1 LPEKRRQRLAEMIR
15 SEGEIRLH
23 TAARVLGVSEM
34 TARRDLE
41 LLQIQGVAR
50 RVHGG
55 AVAVLPSEFSGR
67 AERASAAKVAIAAKL
82 LELVPARGAI
92 VLDASSTVAA
102 LAAKLPDRDDLAVFT
117 NGVDTFNTLVRNV
130 HMAVHLLAGLYDR
143 RTTNLVGPMTIQSL
157 QSLYFDVAIMSCAG
171 LDVRCGA
178 TEATL
183 EDAAVKQRMMEASS
197 RKILVVDRGKL
208 GLRGRA
214 QLAPIRDFDMI
225 VTELDP
231 DHKDLLEYRPFVQI
245 RRPPCPARST
255 WEVADVVNRSVVEC
269 E

>member
-1 LPEKRRQRLAEMIR
+1 VAGHTTSRSELVLPELRRQRLAQMIR
-15 SEGEIRLH
+15 LEGEIRLQ

-41 LLQIQGVAR
+41 VLQIQGLAR

-55 AVAVLPSEFSGR
+55 AVAVLPSEFAGR
-67 AERASAAKVAIAAKL
+67 AERASLAKVVIAGKL
-82 LELVPARGAI
+82 LELLPDSGAI

-102 LAAKLPDRDDLAVFT
+102 LAAKLPDREGLAVFT
-117 NGVDTFNTLVRNV
+117 NGVDTFTTLGQNV
-130 HMAVHLLAGLYDR
+130 HVAVHLLAGLYDR
-143 RTTNLVGPMTIQSL
+143 RTTNLVGPMTLQSL

-171 LDVRCGA
+171 LDVRWGA

-183 EDAAVKQRMMEASS
+183 EDAAVKQRMMEAAS
-197 RKILVVDRGKL
+197 RKILAVDRTKL

-214 QLAPIRDFDMI
+214 RLAAIRDFDMI

-231 DHKDLLEYRPFVQI
+231 DHKDLLEYRPFVEI
-245 RRPPCPARST
+245 R
-255 WEVADVVNRSVVEC
+255 
-269 E
+269 

>member
-1 LPEKRRQRLAEMIR
+1 MLGGRHHAGQVTATASDVGTRATTLIQMLAASAEGLLAEARKRRGSGHTTSRSELVLPEMRRLRLAEMIR

-67 AERASAAKVAIAAKL
+67 GERASAAKVAIAAKL

-117 NGVDTFNTLVRNV
+117 
-130 HMAVHLLAGLYDR
+130 
-143 RTTNLVGPMTIQSL
+143 TTANPL
-157 QSLYFDVAIMSCAG
+157 QQLDGSQVATTDGRDES
-171 LDVRCGA
+171 A
-178 TEATL
+178 TPITCTPKAP
-183 EDAAVKQRMMEASS
+183 
-197 RKILVVDRGKL
+197 RGS
-208 GLRGRA
+208 A
-214 QLAPIRDFDMI
+214 
-225 VTELDP
+225 
-231 DHKDLLEYRPFVQI
+231 EYH
-245 RRPPCPARST
+245 T
-255 WEVADVVNRSVVEC
+255 
-269 E
+269 

>member
-67 AERASAAKVAIAAKL
+67 GERASAAKVAIAAKL

-117 NGVDTFNTLVRNV
+117 
-130 HMAVHLLAGLYDR
+130 
-143 RTTNLVGPMTIQSL
+143 TTANPL
-157 QSLYFDVAIMSCAG
+157 QQLDGSQVATTDGRDES
-171 LDVRCGA
+171 A
-178 TEATL
+178 TPITCTPKAP
-183 EDAAVKQRMMEASS
+183 
-197 RKILVVDRGKL
+197 RGS
-208 GLRGRA
+208 A
-214 QLAPIRDFDMI
+214 
-225 VTELDP
+225 
-231 DHKDLLEYRPFVQI
+231 EYH
-245 RRPPCPARST
+245 T
-255 WEVADVVNRSVVEC
+255 
-269 E
+269 